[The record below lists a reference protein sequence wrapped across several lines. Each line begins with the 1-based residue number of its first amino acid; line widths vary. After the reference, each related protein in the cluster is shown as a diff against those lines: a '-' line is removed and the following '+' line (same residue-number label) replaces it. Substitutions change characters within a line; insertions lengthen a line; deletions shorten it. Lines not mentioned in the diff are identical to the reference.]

1 MDRLVPQKHLTV
13 VKIGGSV
20 LENPDTLNEFLESF
34 HKREGYKVLVH
45 GGGPQANRVGRQLGV
60 EPAMHHGRRIT
71 DRATLDVVTMVYAGL
86 NAKQLVSRLQQL
98 GCNALSLSGPDGNLL
113 TGVKRPVGDV
123 DFGFVGDVD
132 AGGVNVALLRLL
144 LENNYVPVLNSITHN
159 GDGVLLNTNAD
170 TIAATVAVALAQD
183 CYVELV
189 LILDH
194 PGVLADP
201 SDSSSVIPELRSDEV
216 EEMKREGTIAGG
228 MMPKITNAIA
238 ALTQGVATVRV
249 GDCTALRNLD
259 AGTQI
264 FL

>member
-1 MDRLVPQKHLTV
+1 MDRLAHKNHLTV

-34 HKREGYKVLVH
+34 HRREGYKVLVH
-45 GGGPQANRVGRQLGV
+45 GGGPQANRVGRQLGI
-60 EPAMHHGRRIT
+60 EPVLHQGRRIT

-132 AGGVNVALLRLL
+132 AGGVNVELLRLL
-144 LENNYVPVLNSITHN
+144 IENNYVPVLNSITHN

-170 TIAATVAVALAQD
+170 TIAATVAVALARGFHVD
-183 CYVELV
+183 LV
-189 LILDH
+189 LILDRS
-194 PGVLADP
+194 GVLADP
-201 SDSSSVIPELRSDEV
+201 SDSSSVISGLRSNEV
-216 EEMKREGTIAGG
+216 EEMKREGTISGG

-249 GDCTALRNLD
+249 GDCTVLTNAN

-264 FL
+264 LL